1 VNDSKKFLLQTVAI
15 NNFSDKQIAKLNL
28 NIYLLVFLLIE
39 GGNTVLA
46 LHDLS
51 QIFNIQILTAILP
64 NWQPNTRHPTALESY
79 R

>member
-1 VNDSKKFLLQTVAI
+1 MNDSKKFLLQTVAI

-28 NIYLLVFLLIE
+28 NVYLLVFLLIE

-64 NWQPNTRHPTALESY
+64 KWQPNTCHPTALESY